1 MASTNSRET
10 LGAAPVERLYPPEA
24 LDDLP
29 LGESTLAHPTHEAFG
44 SRGYTWPMRRQFHMP
59 SILVIVYVVVGL
71 IVAQQHHYFSNLGTI
86 KRIVSAVLAVLLWWL
101 LLLGINLHIK

>member
-1 MASTNSRET
+1 MPFSNGRSTGKPRRVTE
-10 LGAAPVERLYPPEA
+10 AAPFSVREHSRTP
-24 LDDLP
+24 
-29 LGESTLAHPTHEAFG
+29 AHPTHEAFG
-44 SRGYTWPMRRQFHMP
+44 SRGYTWLMRRQFHMP